1 MSMVGRMFER
11 KKWRALLMAVAG
23 AWSMNGVAADTPAQA
38 LRRFVDGVHTLQAS
52 FVQTQTDE
60 KGHVTQK
67 NSGKMWLLRP
77 GRFRWSYEK
86 PKQLILS
93 DGTKIWLYD
102 PDLKQV
108 TVRPSAETLHGTP
121 AELLA
126 QRSTLTDAFNL
137 SDEGTQQ
144 DMHAIKLT
152 PKSGD
157 SDFTSI
163 ELWLNGDVPTRM
175 VFHDQ
180 IGGTTDVEFKDVVA
194 NRPLDATLFKF
205 VPPPGVEVV
214 DGSAAPKGD

>member
-108 TVRPSAETLHGTP
+108 TVRPSEETLHGTP